1 MPKIRMK
8 ISERFALNE
17 NLREYPNDKTF
28 AEVLEL
34 VEKDHHDV
42 IAWQHITAGPN
53 ELAQLIESTRD
64 AFESATDD
72 LMHGV
77 ALHDVREGDLDRPET
92 YIVTSRRVAT
102 YKVQAIDEDD
112 ALDKHSNGES
122 ELIDEQT
129 MEITA
134 EQATN

>member
-17 NLREYPNDKTF
+17 SLQNYPEDKTY

-34 VEKDHHDV
+34 VKKDED
-42 IAWQHITAGPN
+42 IAIWPHIRADMSA
-53 ELAQLIESTRD
+53 LAQLIESTRD

-92 YIVTSRRVAT
+92 YIVTSRRVVT